1 MFWRIDN
8 KMDSINADSIVDH
21 IEDVFKRRGAESYLG
36 EQVTMAQHMLQT
48 AQCAEQAGADN
59 SQIVAALLHD
69 IGHYKNEIPETSLAK
84 GVDNFHEEA
93 GANFLEDYFPLSVV
107 EPIRQHVAA
116 KRYLCAT
123 RPSYFYKLSEASVHS
138 LNLQGGPM
146 CEDEVREFEKNPYLK
161 DILKVRYLDE
171 AGKSEHMS
179 IPSFSYFAPMVQRIV
194 DQYAGENTAQLKYNV

>member
-1 MFWRIDN
+1 MDRIG
-8 KMDSINADSIVDH
+8 ADSIVDH
-21 IEDVFKRRGAESYLG
+21 IEDVFRRRGSESYLG

-84 GVDNFHEEA
+84 GINNFHEEA
-93 GANFLEDYFPLSVV
+93 GANFLEDFFQSSVV

-116 KRYLCAT
+116 KRYLCAVK
-123 RPSYFYKLSEASVHS
+123 SDYLDLLSPASVHT

-146 CEDEVREFEKNPYLK
+146 KADEVKEFEKNNYIEQCIQLRYWDDNGK
-161 DILKVRYLDE
+161 DPDRV
-171 AGKSEHMS
+171 H
-179 IPSFSYFAPMVQRIV
+179 PPFSYYRSLIESLVK
-194 DQYAGENTAQLKYNV
+194 N